1 MPDAPYISVVIPAY
15 NEAGGIAETINRTLK
30 ALDPIHGDRE
40 IIVVDDGSTD
50 QTASVVEALISSNPS
65 IKLVCLSR
73 NFGHQNAIAAGL
85 NSAQGDVVAIID
97 ADLQDPP
104 ELIPKMIEV
113 LNQGYDVVYG
123 IRGNREESFVKRVAY
138 SLYYHLLSILSE
150 QPMPRNAGDFSVMTR
165 RVVQEL
171 NQLPEKGRYIRG
183 LRNWVGFPQTGYTYD
198 RPSREQGSSKY
209 RWRNLFKLA
218 SRGVLSS
225 SRFPLKVSIYLGT
238 ALAAVGFAWAIK
250 VIFVRLYYDT
260 APEGFS
266 ALMVAILVIGGAQL
280 MATGVLG
287 IYLSRVLDQVE
298 ERPSFIVRRRVER
311 TDNATTGKDDLQD

>member
-1 MPDAPYISVVIPAY
+1 MLEPPYISVVIPAY
-15 NEAGGIAETINRTLK
+15 NEADGIADTINRTLK
-30 ALDPIHGDRE
+30 ALDPIRGDRE

-50 QTASVVEALISSNPS
+50 QTASVVEALISSNSP
-65 IKLVCLSR
+65 IQLVSLSR

-85 NSAQGDVVAIID
+85 SNAQGDVVAIID

-104 ELIPKMIEV
+104 ELIPEMIEV
-113 LNQGYDVVYG
+113 LNRGYDVVYG
-123 IRGNREESFVKRVAY
+123 IRGNRKESFVKRAAY
-138 SLYYHLLSILSE
+138 SLYYQLLSFLSE

-183 LRNWVGFPQTGYTYD
+183 LRNWVGFPQTGYIYD

-209 RWRNLFKLA
+209 KWRNLFKLA

-225 SRFPLKVSIYLGT
+225 SRFPLKISIYLGT

-250 VIFVRLYYDT
+250 VIFVRLYYNT

-280 MATGVLG
+280 IATGVLG

-298 ERPSFIVRRRVER
+298 ERPNFIIRRRVER
-311 TDNATTGKDDLQD
+311 TGSVSVDKEALHD